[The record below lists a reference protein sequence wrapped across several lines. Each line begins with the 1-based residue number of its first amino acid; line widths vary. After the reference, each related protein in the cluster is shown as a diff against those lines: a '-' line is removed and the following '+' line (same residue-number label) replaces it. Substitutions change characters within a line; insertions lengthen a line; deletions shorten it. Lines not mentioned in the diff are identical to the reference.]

1 MRQVEAAKR
10 LAEEEAQRRHL
21 RVHLR
26 RLATLFQ
33 LLDLEAAQVLRR
45 CRIGRAAEKPRKRLH
60 VLDVIVLRL
69 LTEAAYGHALEHAA
83 AKIAYGL
90 VLHWEVSLR
99 LGDFTPRSSGPGT
112 SNPVTACPPHQR
124 LLSDLPPQQ
133 AGARAPLFSDP

>member
-26 RLATLFQ
+26 RLAPLFQ
-33 LLDLEAAQVLRR
+33 LLDLEAAQVVRR
-45 CRIGRAAEKPRKRLH
+45 CRIRRAAEKPRQRLY
-60 VLDVIVLRL
+60 VLDVIVLCL
-69 LTEAAYGHALEHAA
+69 LTEAAYGHILEHAA

-112 SNPVTACPPHQR
+112 SHPVIACPPHQ
-124 LLSDLPPQQ
+124 
-133 AGARAPLFSDP
+133 